1 MMHSRDQFLAQSIDI
16 VTSGGSIDIVGD
28 RGSGR
33 TTFWDRLR
41 NHFLNETWYVLT
53 IQGVP
58 AFKNYPLVALAVA
71 GVTAAREGRT
81 SAIATA
87 VEEISEHLRQG
98 NGAIFIDDWDDLD
111 DATWGVV
118 CAVQRRDGI
127 PVIITRANGGAARIT
142 PGGLL
147 SSAMAV
153 TYTIDLPTFRYDELD
168 DALSDRLGGPVDP
181 ATLSRIYA
189 KTGGNVGLAFALVDT
204 AVRERRLER
213 QEGSWIATR
222 DMWSNALV
230 TMIESLLEHLTPEQ
244 RDTLETLSLLGIVDV
259 ATLEQLVP
267 SHTFEELE
275 QQSLLELY
283 AAGGRFLLNVKP
295 PLVVE
300 YFRHISH
307 PARRLRLTRA
317 LQDGLVLD
325 PGVEVDAVHDD
336 AGHMAGFVRFVH
348 EQRRARLLVTR
359 AEWNRLRTRRA
370 AVDYVE
376 ALIASPGR
384 IEEIDSVFAAS
395 EHLAG
400 DDTLVAKWHLLHANH
415 IAFEHHEPQRA
426 IELLRA
432 TAPELD
438 GSGLILRA
446 RAVEIEDFLIGNGD
460 LSTLPTPES
469 GRSVEERIA
478 LHRAFA
484 SVLNT
489 QGNIAESKSHI
500 DAIRRE
506 QGDNLDPLTALI
518 EGLNLAADCELS
530 AAAAFAARGM
540 DEARERF
547 DPVSMRVYGYL
558 AASVGIV
565 DGRYTYV
572 EETLDT
578 LFSIGEPLHE
588 PPFMQLGLDIM
599 SAVVATRRGHKRLAQ
614 QRVIDF
620 ERNPLPDGPW
630 PLVFR
635 GYAYAQLAASA
646 GDFERAGDIFEEAG
660 DRLWARGARLSA
672 AQSYL
677 ASIELSP
684 TKQRLAKAADLV
696 PRVDA
701 KIVSSHYVFAKA
713 MASGKP
719 QAMMAAGE
727 ELAELKR
734 PGMAMIAFR
743 TASELLAGEDD
754 AAAEHA
760 RSRFEALRELIPA
773 ADFDASR
780 FKAVTVDLTDRER
793 EVARMAASG
802 MTNQQI
808 AIALSLSVRTVETH
822 LHRLMRKTGTE
833 RRSQLKEYLEFEA
846 SRSGYSTN
854 AQ

>member
-1 MMHSRDQFLAQSIDI
+1 MHSRDQFLAQSIGI
-16 VTSGGSIDIVGD
+16 VTSGGSIDIIGD

-33 TTFWDRLR
+33 TTFWNRLR

-58 AFKNYPLVALAVA
+58 AFKSYPLVALAVA
-71 GVTAAREGRT
+71 GVNAAREGRAST
-81 SAIATA
+81 IAA
-87 VEEISEHLRQG
+87 VVEEISEFLSQG
-98 NGAIFIDDWDDLD
+98 NSAIFIDDWDDLD

-118 CAVQRRDGI
+118 CAVQRRDGV
-127 PVIITRANGGAARIT
+127 PVVITRARGGAARIT

-147 SSAMAV
+147 SSSMAV
-153 TYTIDLPTFRYDELD
+153 TYTIDLPTFRYDELE
-168 DALSDRLGGPVDP
+168 DALTDRLGGPVDP

-189 KTGGNVGLAFALVDT
+189 KTGGNVGLAFALADT

-213 QEGSWIATR
+213 QEGTWIATR

-244 RDTLETLSLLGIVDV
+244 RDILETLSLLGIVDV
-259 ATLEQLVP
+259 ATVEQIVSP
-267 SHTFEELE
+267 HAFEELE

-283 AAGGRFLLNVKP
+283 AAGGRFLVNVKP

-317 LQDGLVLD
+317 LQDGLVLET
-325 PGVEVDAVHDD
+325 GVEADVAHDE

-348 EQRRARLLVTR
+348 EQRRARLLVAR
-359 AEWNRLRTRRA
+359 AEWNRLRSRRA
-370 AVDYVE
+370 AVDYIE

-384 IEEIDSVFAAS
+384 IEEIDAVLAAS
-395 EHLAG
+395 EHLEGEESLLTA
-400 DDTLVAKWHLLHANH
+400 WHLLRANH
-415 IAFEHHEPQRA
+415 IAFEHHDPHRA

-432 TAPELD
+432 TALEM
-438 GSGLILRA
+438 SGGGLSLLA
-446 RAVEIEDFLIGNGD
+446 RAVEIEDCLIGNGA

-469 GRSVEERIA
+469 GESVEDRIA
-478 LHRAFA
+478 LHRAYA
-484 SVLNT
+484 SVLT
-489 QGNIAESKSHI
+489 AQGNIAESKSHI
-500 DAIRRE
+500 DAIHRE
-506 QGDNLDPLTALI
+506 QGAYLDPTTALI
-518 EGLNLAADCELS
+518 EGLNLAADCDLP
-530 AAAAFAARGM
+530 AAAAYAARGM

-547 DPVSMRVYGYL
+547 DPVSMRTFGYL
-558 AASVGIV
+558 AVSVGIV

-578 LFSIGEPLHE
+578 LYAIGEPLHD

-614 QRVIDF
+614 QRVADF
-620 ERNPLPDGPW
+620 ERNQLPDGPW
-630 PLVFR
+630 PVTFR
-635 GYAYAQLAASA
+635 GYALAQLAASA
-646 GDFERAGDIFEEAG
+646 GDFERAGDIFEKSA
-660 DRLWARGARLSA
+660 DSLWARGARLSA

-684 TKQRLAKAADLV
+684 TKKRLAKMAELI
-696 PRVDA
+696 PQVDA
-701 KIVSSHYVFAKA
+701 KIVTSHYLFATA
-713 MASGKP
+713 LAGGDP
-719 QAMMAAGE
+719 QTIVAAGE
-727 ELAELKR
+727 QLAELKR

-743 TASELLAGEDD
+743 TASELLVDEDPP
-754 AAAEHA
+754 AAERA
-760 RSRFEALRELIPA
+760 RARFEELRKILPA

-846 SRSGYSTN
+846 TRSGYSTN
-854 AQ
+854 TQ